1 MDQRLLHGASRL
13 LHGRR
18 GLTEVMAA
26 ALHFRQSPADLLH
39 LAEQKKVED
48 LEIYK
53 SKINNM

>member
-39 LAEQKKVED
+39 LAEQKR
-48 LEIYK
+48 
-53 SKINNM
+53 SKI